1 MQFTYTL
8 SPEALAKEY
17 SITGIRPAASQNF
30 SVEDLTSTPEIR
42 ALYELMSSSEY
53 PPLGEADRRFE
64 GWDHLSPRQHSGYA
78 FLGEAD
84 RYLTEE
90 DVLPYLQ
97 RSKDQ
102 DDIRRALFKVDAAA
116 AATEMEQWLEMI
128 ESGTLDE
135 EFTIANWNKCVQTV
149 GRFAT
154 AVDRFLSVQ
163 ILVKALVEAKTIRR
177 KAEGEAERAAAAAS
191 REILRQEAEAAVL
204 AARIK
209 DEEFEEA
216 KRLWI
221 KDHGDD
227 RLKRAVALGH
237 PCEEGYLTQ
246 RASQEYPDFT
256 LDYYNQ
262 SPWFAPSYPSVK
274 AMDMLEKLPEG
285 FEIVS
290 MTTSTRDEGYREF
303 EAIMLRAYMGTRA
316 TLHREV
322 SQS

>member
-17 SITGIRPAASQNF
+17 SMTGIRPAPTQNF
-30 SVEDLTSTPEIR
+30 TVDDLDSTPEIR
-42 ALYELMSSSEY
+42 ALYELMRHSDDASF
-53 PPLGEADRRFE
+53 GDVDRRFE

-116 AATEMEQWLEMI
+116 AATGMEQWLEMI
-128 ESGTLDE
+128 ESGALDE
-135 EFTIANWNKCVQTV
+135 EFTIATWNKCVQTV

-154 AVDRFLSVQ
+154 ASDRFLSVQ
-163 ILVKALVEAKTIRR
+163 VLVKALIEAKTIRE
-177 KAEGEAERAAAAAS
+177 KAEYEAEGAVAAS
-191 REILRQEAEAAVL
+191 REILRQETKAAAL

-209 DEEFEEA
+209 KKEEAEEA
-216 KRLWI
+216 KILWI
-221 KDHGDD
+221 KDYGDD
-227 RLKRAVALGH
+227 RLKRAIALGH
-237 PCEEGYLTQ
+237 PCEEGYVTQ
-246 RASQEYPDFT
+246 RASREYPEFT
-256 LDYYNQ
+256 LEYYGQ
-262 SPWFAPSYPSVK
+262 SPWNNDIYPSVK

-285 FEIVS
+285 FEIVWL
-290 MTTSTRDEGYREF
+290 TILDEKEGYRET
-303 EAIMLRAYMGTRA
+303 EALMLRAYMGTRA
-316 TLHREV
+316 ALYREV
-322 SQS
+322 SQP